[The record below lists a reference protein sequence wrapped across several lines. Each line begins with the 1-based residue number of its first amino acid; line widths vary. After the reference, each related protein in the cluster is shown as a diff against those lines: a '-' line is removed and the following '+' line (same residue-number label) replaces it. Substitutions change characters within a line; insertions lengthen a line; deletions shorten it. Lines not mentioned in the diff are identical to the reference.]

1 MKKDVLP
8 SIRQFGVQKSM
19 PLSANPH
26 CWCPGANLRINSC
39 HESRYSDWNAGIC
52 PHRLDS
58 IYYNRLVRELL
69 QPISMEYFQAACL
82 KLYHANNNVLQVE
95 KFATL

>member
-1 MKKDVLP
+1 
-8 SIRQFGVQKSM
+8 M
-19 PLSANPH
+19 P
-26 CWCPGANLRINSC
+26 
-39 HESRYSDWNAGIC
+39 EIC
-52 PHRLDS
+52 PLRRDS

-69 QPISMEYFQAACL
+69 QPISMKYFQATCS